1 MDQRIIKTKNN
12 LYKGLLITMKNK
24 SFEEIKVSDI
34 CKEAHINRST
44 FYNNFNDK
52 YDLLFSLFHDLEK
65 KLKQK
70 LSQSEVPINI
80 KEYYVNL
87 IGLLLEHLNENI
99 NAYSLVVK
107 HNNNNIASNIF
118 HDIILKNI
126 AENIKNHPLYN
137 EEIPSEIITIFYANG
152 VISICLE
159 YIKNPKKY
167 TKNSILKYI
176 SKLIPDNLC

>member
-1 MDQRIIKTKNN
+1 MYVKKHILIDQHSIIILMISMTYYFHYFMTLK
-12 LYKGLLITMKNK
+12 K
-24 SFEEIKVSDI
+24 S
-34 CKEAHINRST
+34 N
-44 FYNNFNDK
+44 
-52 YDLLFSLFHDLEK
+52 
-65 KLKQK
+65 
-70 LSQSEVPINI
+70 
-80 KEYYVNL
+80 
-87 IGLLLEHLNENI
+87 
-99 NAYSLVVK
+99 
-107 HNNNNIASNIF
+107 NNNNIASNIF
-118 HDIILKNI
+118 HDTILKNI

>member
-87 IGLLLEHLNENI
+87 IGLLLEHLNKNI
-99 NAYSLVVK
+99 STYSLVVK
-107 HNNNNIASNIF
+107 HKNNNIASNIF
-118 HDIILKNI
+118 HDI
-126 AENIKNHPLYN
+126 
-137 EEIPSEIITIFYANG
+137 IFYANG

>member
-1 MDQRIIKTKNN
+1 MNQRIIKTKNN

-52 YDLLFSLFHDLEK
+52 YDLLFSSFHGFEK

-70 LSQSEVPINI
+70 LSQSKVPINI

-99 NAYSLVVK
+99 STYSLVVK
-107 HNNNNIASNIF
+107 HKNNNIASNIF
-118 HDIILKNI
+118 HD
-126 AENIKNHPLYN
+126 
-137 EEIPSEIITIFYANG
+137 TIFYANG

>member
-1 MDQRIIKTKNN
+1 
-12 LYKGLLITMKNK
+12 MKNK

-34 CKEAHINRST
+34 CKEARINRST

-52 YDLLFSLFHDLEK
+52 YDLLSSLVHDLEEE
-65 KLKQK
+65 LKQK
-70 LSQSEVPINI
+70 LSQNEVPINI
-80 KEYYVNL
+80 KVYYVNL
-87 IGLLLEHLNENI
+87 ISLLLEHINENI
-99 NAYSLVVK
+99 NTYSLVVK
-107 HNNNNIASNIF
+107 RNNNNIASTIF
-118 HDIILKNI
+118 HDTILKNI
-126 AENIKNHPLYN
+126 TENIKNHLLYN
-137 EEIPSEIITIFYANG
+137 EEIPLEIITIFYTNG

>member
-1 MDQRIIKTKNN
+1 MNQRIIKTKNN

-44 FYNNFNDK
+44 FYNNFNNK

-65 KLKQK
+65 
-70 LSQSEVPINI
+70 SN
-80 KEYYVNL
+80 
-87 IGLLLEHLNENI
+87 
-99 NAYSLVVK
+99 
-107 HNNNNIASNIF
+107 NNNNIASNIF

-137 EEIPSEIITIFYANG
+137 EEIPSEIITIFHANG

>member
-24 SFEEIKVSDI
+24 SFEEIKVSDV

-65 KLKQK
+65 
-70 LSQSEVPINI
+70 SN
-80 KEYYVNL
+80 
-87 IGLLLEHLNENI
+87 
-99 NAYSLVVK
+99 
-107 HNNNNIASNIF
+107 NNNNIASNIF
-118 HDIILKNI
+118 HDTILKNI

>member
-1 MDQRIIKTKNN
+1 
-12 LYKGLLITMKNK
+12 MKNK
-24 SFEEIKVSDI
+24 SFEEIKVSDV

-65 KLKQK
+65 
-70 LSQSEVPINI
+70 SN
-80 KEYYVNL
+80 
-87 IGLLLEHLNENI
+87 
-99 NAYSLVVK
+99 
-107 HNNNNIASNIF
+107 NNNNIASNIF
-118 HDIILKNI
+118 HDTILKNI
-126 AENIKNHPLYN
+126 AENIKNHSLYN

>member
-12 LYKGLLITMKNK
+12 LYKGLLLTMKNK

-34 CKEAHINRST
+34 CKEARINRST

-52 YDLLFSLFHDLEK
+52 YDLLSSLVHDLEEE
-65 KLKQK
+65 LKQK
-70 LSQSEVPINI
+70 LSQNEVPINI
-80 KEYYVNL
+80 KVYYVNL
-87 IGLLLEHLNENI
+87 ISLLLEHINENI
-99 NAYSLVVK
+99 NTYSLVVK
-107 HNNNNIASNIF
+107 RNNNNIASTVF
-118 HDIILKNI
+118 HDTILKNI
-126 AENIKNHPLYN
+126 TENIKNHLLYN
-137 EEIPSEIITIFYANG
+137 EEIPLEIITIFYVEG

-167 TKNSILKYI
+167 TKDSILKYI

>member
-24 SFEEIKVSDI
+24 SFEEIKVSDV

-65 KLKQK
+65 
-70 LSQSEVPINI
+70 SN
-80 KEYYVNL
+80 
-87 IGLLLEHLNENI
+87 
-99 NAYSLVVK
+99 
-107 HNNNNIASNIF
+107 NNNNIASNIF
-118 HDIILKNI
+118 HDTILKNI
-126 AENIKNHPLYN
+126 AENIKNHSLYN

>member
-24 SFEEIKVSDI
+24 SFEEIKVSDV

-65 KLKQK
+65 
-70 LSQSEVPINI
+70 SN
-80 KEYYVNL
+80 N
-87 IGLLLEHLNENI
+87 
-99 NAYSLVVK
+99 
-107 HNNNNIASNIF
+107 NNNNIASNIF
-118 HDIILKNI
+118 HDTILKNI

>member
-1 MDQRIIKTKNN
+1 MNQRIIKTKNN

-34 CKEAHINRST
+34 CKETHINRST

-65 KLKQK
+65 KLKQE

-99 NAYSLVVK
+99 NTYSLVVK

-118 HDIILKNI
+118 HDTILKNI